1 MILQIHIGIGRYVN
15 MITCLKGCQ
24 PELKNGGAMVQ
35 NGVGQ
40 RNLGKKFVNQT

>member
-1 MILQIHIGIGRYVN
+1 

-35 NGVGQ
+35 IAEWGGAENFGV
-40 RNLGKKFVNQT
+40 KIC